1 MTKYSDMVYAKS
13 HPSISM
19 FSFCKCHKCVKH
31 LNMKFVMLKLMQF
44 ILVGKA
50 FNNNCIAKLCDGC
63 FFCLYTH
70 AELQQLIIA
79 TFCCLQNYFSK
90 NGPTYLPDIC
100 APHSVATNC
109 MGYVDLF
116 HLLTDLIVSLTLL
129 HMLICLLGFSTDLSE
144 HLFVCDHQPIII
156 FVYSEWKKNNVTGL
170 THVIPLQTGMTRN
183 KVHVRTSHQFMCLRS
198 SLPHIYE
205 SMLLA

>member
-90 NGPTYLPDIC
+90 NGPTCPTFSCNQLYGIRWSISLAHWPYCFSD
-100 APHSVATNC
+100 PSS
-109 MGYVDLF
+109 YVDLSSW
-116 HLLTDLIVSLTLL
+116 LLYWFVWALVRLKWS
-129 HMLICLLGFSTDLSE
+129 STNNNIR
-144 HLFVCDHQPIII
+144 LFRMEKEQCNRAD
-156 FVYSEWKKNNVTGL
+156 
-170 THVIPLQTGMTRN
+170 TRHPFTN
-183 KVHVRTSHQFMCLRS
+183 RHD
-198 SLPHIYE
+198 
-205 SMLLA
+205 